1 MNECKDCIQ
10 IKNLE
15 DKIKA
20 LWHQIDE
27 SKEQRKDFEKR
38 IIELERRSDVTE
50 EKFDRLFD
58 AIEAIEKNV
67 EKIANAL
74 EQLQSKPAKTYE
86 NLQYEVIKYI
96 VIAGMAFIMAKFIN

>member
-67 EKIANAL
+67 EKIANGL

-96 VIAGMAFIMAKFIN
+96 VIAGMAFTMAKFIN